1 MGEDS
6 ADRIQRKLDDKE
18 FKLNLLLDITKQINN
33 NVDKKDLYDFLEYT
47 LRYQLHIGKA
57 LLFVNDSKQWECA
70 IKYGTKGAEK
80 KFKPTEDL
88 EVYKEITL
96 MESSIKEHLKVFEV
110 IIPVYH
116 KDFPLA
122 FLLLGNI
129 GEVSLK
135 SNAVMKHLN
144 FVQTL
149 TNFITVAVENKRL
162 ASETVRQERTK
173 KELELASDM
182 QNMLFPDKLP
192 DNKFL
197 QIHAKYKPH
206 QEVGGDYYDYL
217 KLNSDEIVFCVADVS
232 GKGVSAALLM
242 ANFQANLRA
251 LVVYKNSLIEIIQ
264 DLNEKVNK
272 SAKGEK
278 FITLFIGKYN
288 LRSRT
293 LNYVNAGH
301 NPPLLYE
308 NDQFKTLNIGC
319 TGLGMFEEIP
329 SLKQGILT
337 IPSDALLFC
346 YTDGVVELE
355 NNSANDYGVES
366 LKRFLL
372 DHAEGSSEEINEK
385 LIVDLDRHREDQNYS
400 DDIALFTCRFF

>member
-1 MGEDS
+1 
-6 ADRIQRKLDDKE
+6 
-18 FKLNLLLDITKQINN
+18 
-33 NVDKKDLYDFLEYT
+33 
-47 LRYQLHIGKA
+47 
-57 LLFVNDSKQWECA
+57 
-70 IKYGTKGAEK
+70 
-80 KFKPTEDL
+80 
-88 EVYKEITL
+88 
-96 MESSIKEHLKVFEV
+96 
-110 IIPVYH
+110 
-116 KDFPLA
+116 
-122 FLLLGNI
+122 
-129 GEVSLK
+129 
-135 SNAVMKHLN
+135 
-144 FVQTL
+144 
-149 TNFITVAVENKRL
+149 
-162 ASETVRQERTK
+162 
-173 KELELASDM
+173 M